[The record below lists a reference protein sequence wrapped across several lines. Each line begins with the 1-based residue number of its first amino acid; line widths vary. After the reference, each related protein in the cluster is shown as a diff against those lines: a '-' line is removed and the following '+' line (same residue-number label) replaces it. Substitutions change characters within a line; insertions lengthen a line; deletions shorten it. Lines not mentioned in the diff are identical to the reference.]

1 MGGGRTP
8 ALSTA
13 GGRSAKAGRRLI
25 ALVAALTACVVPGL
39 GCSSSPLI
47 RPPPSATLSPAPTAA
62 CNGYTPDATRL
73 VITAFLD
80 AYNAGAPDVTDRFIA
95 PAEQFQWYGAPGR
108 QFPDDPVSTDR
119 ATLPAYF
126 AAQHDKGDKLELK
139 SFSYSGITYR
149 EQINGGVANFG
160 YTLIH
165 TAAGSAARDAPGKG
179 ALACASGKIAVW
191 LISSW

>member
-1 MGGGRTP
+1 MD
-8 ALSTA
+8 
-13 GGRSAKAGRRLI
+13 RLTC
-25 ALVAALTACVVPGL
+25 TACD
-39 GCSSSPLI
+39 
-47 RPPPSATLSPAPTAA
+47 
-62 CNGYTPDATRL
+62 DATCETAHRVGRHPGSL
-73 VITAFLD
+73 RAARRGLLIEPVRKQTPLGLPVSDPYDAVCSQYAPDPTRRVITAFLD

-95 PAEQFQWYGAPGR
+95 PAGQFQWYGAPGR

-126 AAQHDKGDKLELK
+126 AAQHAKGDRLELK
-139 SFSYSGITYR
+139 SFSSSGTTH
-149 EQINGGVANFG
+149 QIDGGVSNFG

-165 TAAGSAARDAPGKG
+165 TTAGGAPHDAPGKG

>member
-1 MGGGRTP
+1 M
-8 ALSTA
+8 A
-13 GGRSAKAGRRLI
+13 LI
-25 ALVAALTACVVPGL
+25 AALIACVVLGV
-39 GCSSSPLI
+39 GCSSSQTTSPG
-47 RPPPSATLSPAPTAA
+47 PSATLSPAPTAT
-62 CNGYTPDATRL
+62 CTRYTPEATQL

-80 AYNAGAPDVTDRFIA
+80 AYNAGAPGVTDRFIA

-119 ATLPAYF
+119 RTLPAYF
-126 AAQHDKGDKLELK
+126 AAQHAKGDKLELK
-139 SFSYSGITYR
+139 SFSYSSVTN
-149 EQINGGVANFG
+149 QINGGVANFG

-165 TAAGSAARDAPGKG
+165 TVAGGAAHDAPGKG

>member
-1 MGGGRTP
+1 MP
-8 ALSTA
+8 AA
-13 GGRSAKAGRRLI
+13 RRLI
-25 ALVAALTACVVPGL
+25 ALVATLAACVLLGV
-39 GCSSSPLI
+39 GCSSSQSVNT
-47 RPPPSATLSPAPTAA
+47 RPSVSLSPAPTAVCSQYA
-62 CNGYTPDATRL
+62 PDPTRR

-95 PAEQFQWYGAPGR
+95 PAGQFQWYGAPGR

-126 AAQHDKGDKLELK
+126 AAQHAKGDRLELK
-139 SFSYSGITYR
+139 SFSSSGTTH
-149 EQINGGVANFG
+149 QIDGGVSNFG
-160 YTLIH
+160 YTLVH
-165 TAAGSAARDAPGKG
+165 TTAGGSAHDAPGKG

>member
-1 MGGGRTP
+1 MTRNEMDRWVVHMVTMSR
-8 ALSTA
+8 A
-13 GGRSAKAGRRLI
+13 RRLM
-25 ALVAALTACVVPGL
+25 ALVAALIVCMVLDV
-39 GCSSSPLI
+39 GCSSSQTTSPS
-47 RPPPSATLSPAPTAA
+47 PSATRTPLPTAA
-62 CNGYTPDATRL
+62 CYRYTPEATQL

-119 ATLPAYF
+119 GTLPAYF
-126 AAQHDKGDKLELK
+126 ADQHAKGDKLELK
-139 SFSYSGITYR
+139 SFSYSSISY
-149 EQINGGVANFG
+149 QINGGVANFG

-165 TAAGSAARDAPGKG
+165 TVAGSAAHDAPGKG